1 MARALLIVTAFT
13 LLAGCEHFAPSPY
26 VGAIEPGMSTAQVA
40 GLLGVPSS
48 RRVGGT
54 GEQWA
59 YCMNGWL
66 TDDFVVVEF
75 DELVR
80 VASSG
85 SSLDT
90 EFGHCTEQLRAF
102 NEAN

>member
-1 MARALLIVTAFT
+1 MSRALLIVTSFG

-40 GLLGVPSS
+40 SLLGVPSS
-48 RRVGGT
+48 RRVDGAR
-54 GEQWA
+54 ERWA

-75 DELVR
+75 DDLVR

-90 EFGHCTEQLRAF
+90 EVGHCTQQLREF
-102 NEAN
+102 DEAR